1 MKKTTLFAFLLL
13 IALNLCTKQTVAFAA
28 DDETEPPLSSDD
40 CLTLCTQ
47 IRDLCA
53 EDVANGNTVGRDLE
67 NGILEESSCLLMCGA
82 DWTQDT
88 ADCIDDADSCA
99 QIFDESPYCA
109 ETGDTGETIE
119 PAEAGVGCEKA
130 CRNYAKCAGYGD
142 DATAEDKEAAYQSCL
157 QVCPSW
163 TPTTQQCI
171 ASTSIHSPAD
181 CAAQSMCMFGS
192 FQNMIP
198 QNMPGR

>member
-1 MKKTTLFAFLLL
+1 M
-13 IALNLCTKQTVAFAA
+13 AFAA
-28 DDETEPPLSSDD
+28 KDDPEPKLTSED

-47 IRDLCA
+47 LRDLCA
-53 EDVANGNTVGRDLE
+53 EDVASDNTVGRDLE

-82 DWTQDT
+82 DWTQET
-88 ADCIDDADSCA
+88 ADCIDAADSCA

-109 ETGDTGETIE
+109 KTDDAGEITT
-119 PAEAGVGCEKA
+119 PTEAGSGCQKA

-142 DATAEDKEAAYQSCL
+142 GATSEDTEAAYQSCL

-163 TPTTQQCI
+163 TPTTQQCM
-171 ASTSIHSPAD
+171 ASTPIHPPVD
-181 CAAQSMCMFGS
+181 CAAQSMCMFSS

-198 QNMPGR
+198 QR